1 MLISIFSDFTHPRR
15 KRTISSFEHSGEYSS
30 FGFGISFEFLV
41 SDFGFS
47 MWDLFDF
54 FRYALA
60 WVVTIYALIV
70 MAQSA
75 WGWYVWLAGSD
86 QYISLIRRYVIVH
99 GLRLRFR
106 AFWGDVIICLLLS
119 VVCVMLWVAHSRV
132 DQLKVA
138 LDRARQPETPISHAS
153 IQH

>member
-1 MLISIFSDFTHPRR
+1 
-15 KRTISSFEHSGEYSS
+15 
-30 FGFGISFEFLV
+30 
-41 SDFGFS
+41 

-60 WVVTIYALIV
+60 WVVTIYATIITI
-70 MAQSA
+70 QSL

-106 AFWGDVIICLLLS
+106 AFWGDVIICLLLT
-119 VVCVMLWVAHSRV
+119 VVCIILWRAHSRV
-132 DQLKVA
+132 EELKVA
-138 LDRARQPETPISHAS
+138 LDRLRQAEPPVRHVID
-153 IQH
+153 QH